1 MILIEEFGNLL
12 DFEHIGSL
20 SREEYMMKYV
30 SHQLSKLVVQVAKF
44 KPKNAVGF
52 LVKANI

>member
-30 SHQLSKLVVQVAKF
+30 SLQLSKLVVQVAKF